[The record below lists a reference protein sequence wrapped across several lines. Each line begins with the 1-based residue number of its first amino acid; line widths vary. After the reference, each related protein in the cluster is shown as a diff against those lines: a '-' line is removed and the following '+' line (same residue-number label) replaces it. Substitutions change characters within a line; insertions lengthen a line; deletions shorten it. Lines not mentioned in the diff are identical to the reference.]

1 MSVATGRGRKSR
13 RELVCIKSILRLRL
27 ANLRSAYLSVF
38 YGAGSIVGI
47 RSNVVKR
54 NLNLF
59 FQSLL
64 PFLLIYCMSLLN
76 RVATRLVGIVF
87 DGI

>member
-1 MSVATGRGRKSR
+1 MSVATGRERKSR
-13 RELVCIKSILRLRL
+13 RELVCIKSILRQRL
-27 ANLRSAYLSVF
+27 ANLRNAYLSVF
-38 YGAGSIVGI
+38 YGAGSIAGI

-59 FQSLL
+59 FSVIVAFFVDLL
-64 PFLLIYCMSLLN
+64 HIF
-76 RVATRLVGIVF
+76 VATRLVRIVF